1 MSTTPTSAT
10 PYLTG
15 GKSNNEEQNVFHVPT
30 VHIAGS
36 HCLVPRPRP
45 SRGLGTRQ
53 LEAIVT
59 EVGTVQALIQ

>member
-15 GKSNNEEQNVFHVPT
+15 GKSNKKQNVFHVST